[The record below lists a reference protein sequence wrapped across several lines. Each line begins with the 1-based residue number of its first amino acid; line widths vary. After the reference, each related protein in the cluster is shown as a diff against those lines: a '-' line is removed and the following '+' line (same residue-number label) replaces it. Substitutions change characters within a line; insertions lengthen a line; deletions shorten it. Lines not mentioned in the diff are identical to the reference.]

1 MMCESFHRVNE
12 QSESKGI
19 GEGTGFIEFPV
30 LLLLAVGEIDQAH
43 NQSQQ
48 AEGDIDRKKQHHQK
62 QWDLA
67 FSAHTHSHEFTD
79 EHIVKISV
87 SYTHLTL
94 PTNREV

>member
-43 NQSQQ
+43 YQSQQ
-48 AEGDIDRKKQHHQK
+48 AEGVLIAKSHCQLPNERMI
-62 QWDLA
+62 LA
-67 FSAHTHSHEFTD
+67 TEGPATADTATTIALIPKPRPKYF
-79 EHIVKISV
+79 
-87 SYTHLTL
+87 
-94 PTNREV
+94 RG

>member
-48 AEGDIDRKKQHHQK
+48 AEGDIDRKKPLPATSRKDDTRNRRACDSRYGNDHR
-62 QWDLA
+62 
-67 FSAHTHSHEFTD
+67 TD
-79 EHIVKISV
+79 PQAAS
-87 SYTHLTL
+87 
-94 PTNREV
+94 